1 MALPAPIEPTQNM
14 VLQVALRQKF
24 LIYEARIPTNSWVF
38 HTRGSERCFENSE
51 RILTW
56 FVGYRR
62 MLIQLREKAALAIE
76 ACRLLRDSRPD
87 ARRRQPLI
95 PLARSVPSWIALR
108 LLSKFLLKME
118 RAPRVQAPL
127 PVKRFARHQ
136 TGCARIISS
145 SCRCPPSQVP
155 EELAYFRGVRSPTDE
170 DRGPGLSG
178 WWGPPASSPPDW

>member
-108 LLSKFLLKME
+108 LLSKFLLKNGKGAARSSAPPGQAI
-118 RAPRVQAPL
+118 RA
-127 PVKRFARHQ
+127 
-136 TGCARIISS
+136 T
-145 SCRCPPSQVP
+145 
-155 EELAYFRGVRSPTDE
+155 
-170 DRGPGLSG
+170 
-178 WWGPPASSPPDW
+178 PDWLREDHFV